1 VLVEWHKWT
10 VGLDEFLVIPARRAA
25 IVQSIL
31 QSHGWVGL

>member
-25 IVQSIL
+25 IVQS
-31 QSHGWVGL
+31 HGWIGL